1 MEVNK
6 QVQAG
11 EGLCI
16 TQNLVLIS
24 ELLLCHVNVVD
35 ISFDG

>member
-1 MEVNK
+1 MEVNE
-6 QVQAG
+6 QFQAG
-11 EGLCI
+11 EGLCV
-16 TQNLVLIS
+16 TQILVPIS